1 MVLMVL
7 LDFLVVVD
15 ELEVME
21 EVEVA
26 VVLLDFLKDQSLS
39 VTQ

>member
-1 MVLMVL
+1 MVLMVM
-7 LDFLVVVD
+7 LDFLVVEEEV
-15 ELEVME
+15 EVME

-39 VTQ
+39 VMQ